1 MKNPIECPGSDAGQ
15 RDLVPLYLAGKL
27 TEEDAEAFEAHYFG
41 CPTCREDV
49 RAGAALRELYGK
61 PAVAASE
68 RPAPPGRSWLPLAAA
83 AAIAF
88 VGLGV
93 WQLSRRTSEEP
104 GRPVLRGPS
113 AEVLVVKIETA
124 PQGGVELSWPPHP
137 RAAVYQIQVFAA
149 DGTRVWGAE
158 ANEPRLSIGSGVL
171 PSPGPGK
178 SFEVEVQALDSMQQ
192 VVATSDPMPLET
204 PR

>member
-1 MKNPIECPGSDAGQ
+1 LKNPIECPATVEGQ
-15 RDLVPLYLAGKL
+15 QDLVPLYLAGKL
-27 TEEDAEAFEAHYFG
+27 TEEDAEAFEAHYFA
-41 CPTCREDV
+41 CATCREEV
-49 RAGAALRELYGK
+49 RAGALLREFYGK
-61 PAVAASE
+61 PAVAAAG
-68 RPAPPGRSWLPLAAA
+68 RPAPTRRSWLPLAAA

-93 WQLSRRTSEEP
+93 WQLSRRTAEEP
-104 GRPVLRGPS
+104 GQPVLRGPS
-113 AEVLVVKIETA
+113 AEVLVVRIETA
-124 PQGGVELSWPPHP
+124 PRGGVELSWQTHP

-149 DGTRVWGAE
+149 DGTRVWRAE
-158 ANEPRLSIGSGVL
+158 AKEPRLSIGSGVL

-192 VVATSDPMPLET
+192 VVATSDPIPLKT